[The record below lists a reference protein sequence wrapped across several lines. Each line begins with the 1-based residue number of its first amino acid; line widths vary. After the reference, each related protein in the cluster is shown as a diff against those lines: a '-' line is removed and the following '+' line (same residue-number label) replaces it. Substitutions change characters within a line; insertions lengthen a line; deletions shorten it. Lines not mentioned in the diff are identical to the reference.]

1 MKKVLVVALSA
12 LIALSFCAVASA
24 DLVGHVGHID
34 KSSYVTVDTGDIV
47 CTPSY
52 DGCFCIDLSNVN
64 VDESNVNMDGG
75 GTWTVTLLSG
85 VTIRYDG
92 PVSGTLTID
101 VSGTGLDPDGILILN
116 VSGDYDYFPVVGGIA
131 TISNASQY
139 FAIYLDPG
147 SELGASVSPYSTEV
161 FLVYADEETT
171 GGGGG
176 GGCSVGAFSPIM
188 ALLLAPLMLLKK

>member
-52 DGCFCIDLSNVN
+52 DGCVCIDLSNVN
-64 VDESNVNMDGG
+64 VDESNVNMDGE
-75 GTWTVTLLSG
+75 GTWTLTLLSG
-85 VTIRYDG
+85 VSLRYYSI
-92 PVSGTLTID
+92 SGQLLVD
-101 VSGTGLDPDGILILN
+101 VSDTGLDPDGILIRN
-116 VSGDYDYFPVVGGIA
+116 TSGTYDYYPVVGGVA
-131 TISNASQY
+131 TIPDASGY
-139 FAIYLDPG
+139 FEVMAP
-147 SELGASVSPYSTEV
+147 SGAEMQPSVSQMSTEV
-161 FLVYADEETT
+161 YLVAAESDTT

-176 GGCSVGAFSPIM
+176 GGCSVSAFSPLM